1 MRFCPS
7 GRQSITLQEIARLNK
22 RNHKGTI
29 PLHKELYMSIS
40 HKALSAFKKLGSTGL
55 ITAAFLVLL
64 FTGCPNA
71 NGSKP
76 VTPKYK
82 ITFSV
87 DGSNGNLTAAVDGKT
102 ITSGTEVEKDKKV
115 TFTATPNA
123 GYKIKGWTLDGNAV
137 NGTDNSYQLKIEK
150 AVTVTVSFEAIPPTK
165 YTVTLNQTEHGKV
178 TTSPEIPAD
187 GKVDENTVITF
198 TAEAEAGYRV
208 NTWSVSPSSAIKSG
222 GGKGDATATVKITA
236 DTTVSVS
243 FELGK
248 VIFTLDAGKPNIIVK
263 AKTKDGSD
271 IQVEG
276 CDETILKSDKAAELH
291 AKGTIVTLK
300 GKISELI
307 CHNNQLVALNVQGCT
322 SLQKLLCHNNQ
333 LVVLNV
339 QDCTALEKLL
349 CRKNKLTS
357 LNVQGCTALK
367 DIQCQANQLTGLDI
381 QGLTAL
387 EKLFCNSNQ
396 LTSLNVQGCTA
407 LKDIQC
413 QANQLNADV
422 FKKLFIDLPVCKS
435 SDDAEAILYTEET
448 DANEGNHKDF
458 TNPPE
463 LKTAFDDAKSKNW
476 ALMKKKPD
484 ETEEDI

>member
-1 MRFCPS
+1 MTKLR
-7 GRQSITLQEIARLNK
+7 TDK
-22 RNHKGTI
+22 
-29 PLHKELYMSIS
+29 
-40 HKALSAFKKLGSTGL
+40 KAHTFRGAAAL
-55 ITAAFLVLL
+55 ITAAFLTLL

-76 VTPKYK
+76 TPSPKYK
-82 ITFSV
+82 VTFSV

-102 ITSGTEVEKDKKV
+102 ITSGTEVEKGKKV
-115 TFTATPNA
+115 TFTAAPHT

-150 AVTVTVSFEAIPPTK
+150 AVTVKVSFEAIPPTK
-165 YTVTLNQTEHGKV
+165 YTVTLNQTVHGKV
-178 TTSPEIPAD
+178 TASPEIPAD
-187 GKVDENTVITF
+187 GVFENTVITF

-208 NTWSVSPSSAIKSG
+208 NTWSVSPRSAIKSG

-243 FELGK
+243 FEFGK
-248 VIFTLDAGKPNIIVK
+248 AILTLDADKLTIIVK

-291 AKGTIVTLK
+291 AEGTIVTLK

-307 CHNNQLVALNVQGCT
+307 CHNNQLVALNVQG
-322 SLQKLLCHNNQ
+322 
-333 LVVLNV
+333 
-339 QDCTALEKLL
+339 CTALEKLL

-422 FKKLFIDLPVCKS
+422 FKKLFIDLPACKS

-448 DANEGNHKDF
+448 GANEGNHKDF
-458 TNPPE
+458 TNLPG
-463 LKTAFDDAKSKNW
+463 LKAAFDGAKSKNW
-476 ALMKKKPD
+476 TLMKKKPD
-484 ETEEDI
+484 GTEEDI

>member
-1 MRFCPS
+1 MTKLRTDKKAH
-7 GRQSITLQEIARLNK
+7 TLRGAA
-22 RNHKGTI
+22 
-29 PLHKELYMSIS
+29 
-40 HKALSAFKKLGSTGL
+40 AL
-55 ITAAFLVLL
+55 IIAAFLVLL

-102 ITSGTEVEKDKKV
+102 ITSGTEVEKGKKV
-115 TFTATPNA
+115 TFTAAPHT
-123 GYKIKGWTLDGNAV
+123 GYKVKGWTLDGNAV
-137 NGTDNSYQLKIEK
+137 NGTNNSYQLKIEK
-150 AVTVTVSFEAIPPTK
+150 AVDVKVSFEAIPPTK

-178 TTSPEIPAD
+178 TASPEIPAD
-187 GKVDENTVITF
+187 GKVGENTEITF
-198 TAEAEAGYRV
+198 TAEPEAGYRV
-208 NTWSVSPSSAIKSG
+208 NTWSVSPRSAIKSG

-248 VIFTLDAGKPNIIVK
+248 AVFTLDADKLNIIVK

-276 CDETILKSDKAAELH
+276 CDEATLKSDVGAELH

-322 SLQKLLCHNNQ
+322 
-333 LVVLNV
+333 
-339 QDCTALEKLL
+339 
-349 CRKNKLTS
+349 
-357 LNVQGCTALK
+357 ALK
-367 DIQCQANQLTGLDI
+367 DIQCQ
-381 QGLTAL
+381 
-387 EKLFCNSNQ
+387 
-396 LTSLNVQGCTA
+396 V
-407 LKDIQC
+407 
-413 QANQLNADV
+413 NQLNADV

-458 TNPPE
+458 TNLPE
-463 LKTAFDDAKSKNW
+463 LKAAFDGAKSKNW
-476 ALMKKKPD
+476 TLMKKKPD
-484 ETEEDI
+484 GTEEDI

>member
-1 MRFCPS
+1 MTKLRTDKKAH
-7 GRQSITLQEIARLNK
+7 TLRGA
-22 RNHKGTI
+22 
-29 PLHKELYMSIS
+29 
-40 HKALSAFKKLGSTGL
+40 AAL
-55 ITAAFLVLL
+55 ITAAFLTLL

-76 VTPKYK
+76 TPSSKYK
-82 ITFSV
+82 VTFSV

-102 ITSGTEVEKDKKV
+102 ITSGTEVEKGKKV
-115 TFTATPNA
+115 TFTAAPHT
-123 GYKIKGWTLDGNAV
+123 GYKVKGWTLDGKAM

-150 AVTVTVSFEAIPPTK
+150 AVTVKVSFEAIPPTK

-178 TTSPEIPAD
+178 TASPEIPAD
-187 GKVDENTVITF
+187 GKVGENTEITF
-198 TAEAEAGYRV
+198 TAEPEAGYRV
-208 NTWSVSPSSAIKSG
+208 NTWPVSPRSAIKSG

-248 VIFTLDAGKPNIIVK
+248 AVFTLDADKLNIIVK

-307 CHNNQLVALNVQGCT
+307 CHNNQLVALNVQG
-322 SLQKLLCHNNQ
+322 
-333 LVVLNV
+333 
-339 QDCTALEKLL
+339 CTALEKLL

-422 FKKLFIDLPVCKS
+422 FKKLFIDLPACKS

-448 DANEGNHKDF
+448 GANEGNHKDF
-458 TNPPE
+458 TNLPE
-463 LKTAFDDAKSKNW
+463 LKAAFDGAKSKNW
-476 ALMKKKPD
+476 TLMKKKPD
-484 ETEEDI
+484 GTEEDI

>member
-1 MRFCPS
+1 MTKLR
-7 GRQSITLQEIARLNK
+7 TDK
-22 RNHKGTI
+22 
-29 PLHKELYMSIS
+29 
-40 HKALSAFKKLGSTGL
+40 KAHTFRGAAAL
-55 ITAAFLVLL
+55 ITAAFLTLL

-71 NGSKP
+71 NGNKPTPSSKYM
-76 VTPKYK
+76 V
-82 ITFSV
+82 TFSV

-102 ITSGTEVEKDKKV
+102 ITSGTEVEKGKKV

-150 AVTVTVSFEAIPPTK
+150 AVTVKVSFEAIPPTK
-165 YTVTLNQTEHGKV
+165 YTVTLNQTVHGKV
-178 TTSPEIPAD
+178 TASPEIPAD
-187 GKVDENTVITF
+187 GVFENTVITF

-208 NTWSVSPSSAIKSG
+208 NTWAVSPRSAIKSG

-243 FELGK
+243 FEFGK
-248 VIFTLDAGKPNIIVK
+248 AILTLDADKLTIKVT
-263 AKTKDGSD
+263 AKTADGSAV
-271 IQVEG
+271 QVEG
-276 CDETILKSDKAAELH
+276 CTETTLKSDVAAELH
-291 AKGTIVTLK
+291 AKGTTVTLK
-300 GKISELI
+300 GYITELTCSGTGSNKPLTAI
-307 CHNNQLVALNVQGCT
+307 NVQDLTALQVLKCEENQLSNLNVQGCT

-333 LVVLNV
+333 LVALNV
-339 QDCTALEKLL
+339 QGCTALEKLL

-367 DIQCQANQLTGLDI
+367 EIQCQANQLTGLDI
-381 QGLTAL
+381 QGWTAL

-448 DANEGNHKDF
+448 GANEGNHKDF
-458 TNPPE
+458 TNLPG
-463 LKTAFDDAKSKNW
+463 LKAAFDGAKSKNW
-476 ALMKKKPD
+476 TLMKKKPD
-484 ETEEDI
+484 GTEEDI

>member
-1 MRFCPS
+1 MTKLRTNKKAH
-7 GRQSITLQEIARLNK
+7 TLRGAA
-22 RNHKGTI
+22 
-29 PLHKELYMSIS
+29 
-40 HKALSAFKKLGSTGL
+40 AL
-55 ITAAFLVLL
+55 IIAAFLVLL

-102 ITSGTEVEKDKKV
+102 ITSGTEVEKGKKV
-115 TFTATPNA
+115 TFTAAPHT
-123 GYKIKGWTLDGNAV
+123 GYKVKGWTLDGNAV
-137 NGTDNSYQLKIEK
+137 NGTNNSYQLKIEK
-150 AVTVTVSFEAIPPTK
+150 AVDVKVSFEAIPPTK

-178 TTSPEIPAD
+178 TASPEIPAD
-187 GKVDENTVITF
+187 GKVGENTEITF
-198 TAEAEAGYRV
+198 TAEPEAGYRV
-208 NTWSVSPSSAIKSG
+208 NTWSVSPRSAIKSG

-248 VIFTLDAGKPNIIVK
+248 AVFTLDADKLNIIVK

-276 CDETILKSDKAAELH
+276 CNETILKSDVAAELH
-291 AKGTIVTLK
+291 AKRTTVTLK
-300 GKISELI
+300 GYITELTCSGTGSNKPLTAI
-307 CHNNQLVALNVQGCT
+307 NVQDLTALQVLKCEENQLSNLNMQGCT

-333 LVVLNV
+333 LVALNV
-339 QDCTALEKLL
+339 QGCTALEKLL

-458 TNPPE
+458 TNLPE
-463 LKTAFDDAKSKNW
+463 LKAAFDGAKSKNW
-476 ALMKKKPD
+476 TLMKKKPD
-484 ETEEDI
+484 GTEEDI